1 MNYYQACCLLV
12 FTILGTAIIIDPVTQ
27 FVFANPFFIAR
38 RFFFALWYMFWTE
51 PFVLFKFTDWFP
63 MTAMEFYLTLLTV
76 TKKSSQKPST
86 KTATLLNLKALKTKS
101 DGPDT
106 TI

>member
-38 RFFFALWYMFWTE
+38 RLLFAMWYMFWTE
-51 PFVLFKFTDWFP
+51 PCVLIQFTQRFP
-63 MTAMEFYLTLLTV
+63 MTAMEFYFDLIDGYKEV
-76 TKKSSQKPST
+76 FPEAFDKDG
-86 KTATLLNLKALKTKS
+86 NLIE
-101 DGPDT
+101 PEEEE
-106 TI
+106 

>member
-1 MNYYQACCLLV
+1 MTYYQACCLLV

-51 PFVLFKFTDWFP
+51 PLVLFKFTDWFP
-63 MTAMEFYLTLLTV
+63 MTAIQFYNELIDEYKEV
-76 TKKSSQKPST
+76 FPEAFDKDG
-86 KTATLLNLKALKTKS
+86 NL
-101 DGPDT
+101 
-106 TI
+106 IEQEEEE